1 MESVL
6 SRVLEV
12 CSGSFNS
19 HLAPPEWRH
28 IICRDNEWIGVQ
40 RLFGDKLPRKNLS
53 QNALSSEGRELII
66 SGTDATV
73 GGSAFSREVAV
84 LKIMLP
90 G

>member
-1 MESVL
+1 M
-6 SRVLEV
+6 
-12 CSGSFNS
+12 
-19 HLAPPEWRH
+19 
-28 IICRDNEWIGVQ
+28 Q